1 MLVMYDIIN
10 DIIVFENF
18 RFRIRTSTRKREASV
33 FKTLHSGERL
43 QVWTVGQIEEKISV
57 SKKYGICTT

>member
-18 RFRIRTSTRKREASV
+18 RFRLRTSTRKREASV

-43 QVWTVGQIEEKISV
+43 
-57 SKKYGICTT
+57 